1 MRAADPGGRKRRA
14 AALAPW
20 AVTAHRRRLDD
31 SAVAAR
37 YPVVN
42 DANHP
47 VLVSLAR
54 WLNRGGVNAAPCPW
68 LAAISLF
75 VDERYENYD
84 ADLIGPKARFA
95 VARVLERRGFRQLT
109 GRTFQGPVGRVE
121 FPRPNRSLASDPA
134 AELETT
140 LACKPEAAFATPTQ
154 VLLATWRREGPEL
167 SGDRLT
173 DLLRLVREQPAN
185 LDKVGDWLRRTDSAG
200 AWARFRPELDAA
212 QEEGVRLRRS
222 GRFRSLL
229 PR

>member
-1 MRAADPGGRKRRA
+1 MNRGVER
-14 AALAPW
+14 
-20 AVTAHRRRLDD
+20 
-31 SAVAAR
+31 R
-37 YPVVN
+37 YPSVN
-42 DANHP
+42 DVSSNG
-47 VLVSLAR
+47 LVTIAR
-54 WLNRGGVNAAPCPW
+54 RLNRGGVSAAPCPW
-68 LAAISLF
+68 LGVISLF

-95 VARVLERRGFRQLT
+95 VARLLGRFGYRQLT
-109 GRTFQGPVGRVE
+109 GRIFEGPDGRIT

-134 AELETT
+134 AELEAT
-140 LACKPEAAFATPTQ
+140 LAEGPRAAFATPTQ

-167 SGDRLT
+167 SDDRRN

-185 LDKVGDWLRRTDSAG
+185 LDKVGDWLRRTDAAG
-200 AWARFRPELDAA
+200 AWARFRPELEAV